1 MSRLLV
7 VAALALLGASCAG
20 ENAKGERTYDNND
33 AELAVNNAAFMT
45 CTCVFV
51 MEMPDDFC
59 SAWVKASPAVARVGV
74 DRGTKSVES
83 SAFVTWAARA
93 KWLDAKRGCAL
104 E

>member
-1 MSRLLV
+1 MKRLLAV
-7 VAALALLGASCAG
+7 ALAAVLGASCAG
-20 ENAKGERTYDNND
+20 ENAQGERHYDNND

-45 CTCVFV
+45 CTCIFV

-74 DRGTKSVES
+74 DRGTKTVES